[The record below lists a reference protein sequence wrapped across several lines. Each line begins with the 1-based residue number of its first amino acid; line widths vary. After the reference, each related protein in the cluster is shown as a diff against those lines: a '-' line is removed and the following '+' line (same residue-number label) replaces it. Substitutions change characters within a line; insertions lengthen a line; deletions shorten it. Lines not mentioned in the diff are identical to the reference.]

1 MSKPV
6 IEDITGITV
15 VLGLAPIIVSGAWA
29 LALKLGPPSKAPIPS
44 LPRNM
49 RAQER
54 RKRVTA
60 KLIRPT
66 FIFGLTV
73 TVAGAFALIFVH

>member
-1 MSKPV
+1 
-6 IEDITGITV
+6 
-15 VLGLAPIIVSGAWA
+15 
-29 LALKLGPPSKAPIPS
+29 
-44 LPRNM
+44 M